1 MTFCRSCDDFVCVMS
16 RALSREAAERELKGK
31 GKRGKVRASI
41 PLLPSRGS
49 VLATSTLFE

>member
-1 MTFCRSCDDFVCVMS
+1 MS